1 MKNFIV
7 FLVGALLLAAPS
19 FAQAQSPK
27 KKKNVLFIVADDLN
41 NHLGCYGHPL
51 MKSPN
56 IDRLAKKGMTFN
68 RAYCQFPLC
77 NPSRASF
84 MTGRRPDAT
93 KIYENMTNFRKTLPD
108 AVTMAQLFR
117 HAGYYVIRIG
127 KIYHYGVPAQIGTSG
142 LDDEKSWDKVIN
154 PIGRDRKEEGLLK
167 NYTPK
172 KGALGAALAW
182 HASDSPDE
190 TQTDGIAATEAI
202 KILQQKRDQPLFL
215 AVGFYRPH
223 VPWIA
228 PKKYFAKYPLEKIHI
243 PKEPAN
249 VRDGVPPAA
258 FAVNPP
264 NYGLG
269 EEECRNSIRAYYA
282 SVSFMDAQVG
292 RLLDELDRLN
302 LWDDT
307 IVIFISD
314 HGWLLGEH
322 GCWQK
327 MHLFEESAR
336 VPMIIAAP
344 NSKAPGKSCDRLA
357 ELIDVYPTVADL
369 CGLKAPKSLD
379 GTSLKRL
386 LDDPTLPGNKGAY
399 TQVTRAGPKMG
410 GPVMGYSV
418 RTERWRYTEWDDG
431 KKGIELYDHD
441 GDPKEH
447 KNLSSDPKQVKVI
460 EELKVLLRAPRQPR
474 PVEGGALPMDRLDFT
489 GMLERDERTVDRI
502 LPLLSRVTEK

>member
-1 MKNFIV
+1 
-7 FLVGALLLAAPS
+7 
-19 FAQAQSPK
+19 
-27 KKKNVLFIVADDLN
+27 
-41 NHLGCYGHPL
+41 
-51 MKSPN
+51 
-56 IDRLAKKGMTFN
+56 
-68 RAYCQFPLC
+68 
-77 NPSRASF
+77 
-84 MTGRRPDAT
+84 
-93 KIYENMTNFRKTLPD
+93 
-108 AVTMAQLFR
+108 
-117 HAGYYVIRIG
+117 
-127 KIYHYGVPAQIGTSG
+127 
-142 LDDEKSWDKVIN
+142 
-154 PIGRDRKEEGLLK
+154 
-167 NYTPK
+167 
-172 KGALGAALAW
+172 
-182 HASDSPDE
+182 
-190 TQTDGIAATEAI
+190 
-202 KILQQKRDQPLFL
+202 LFL

-228 PKKYFAKYPLEKIHI
+228 PKKYFANYPVEKIHM

-344 NSKAPGKSCDRLA
+344 GSKAPGKTCDRVA

-386 LDDPTLPGNKGAY
+386 LGDPTLPGKNGAY

-441 GDPKEH
+441 ADPKEH
-447 KNLSSDPKQVKVI
+447 KNLSSDPKQAKVI

-474 PVEGGALPMDRLDFT
+474 PAEGGALPMDRPDFT
-489 GMLERDERTVDRI
+489 VKLERDERTVEGI
-502 LPLLSRVTEK
+502 LPLLSRVSEK